1 MKTALLVVD
10 VQNDFCEG
18 GSLAVKD
25 ADLIVPTINELME
38 KVDFDLIVAT
48 KDWHPA
54 DHKSF
59 ASNND
64 AELFS
69 MGELGG
75 IPQVMW
81 PDHCVQD
88 SKGSRFQKHLN
99 IGDVNHIVAK
109 GFNTNA
115 DSYSG
120 FEDADGTPTNLKDIL
135 DEENIEVVYVVGL
148 ATDYCIKFT
157 ALDAIKNGFETH
169 LVLDAI
175 KGVDQEPGDSAK
187 AITEFAEAGGHVT
200 MSEVILKYG
209 V

>member
-88 SKGSRFQKHLN
+88 SHGSRFHKDLN
-99 IGDVNHIVAK
+99 IGDCNHIVAK

-120 FEDADGTPTNLKDIL
+120 FEDADGTPTKLRDIL
-135 DEENIEVVYVVGL
+135 DQENIEVVYVVGL

-175 KGVDQEPGDSAK
+175 KGVNQEPGDSEK
-187 AITEFAEAGGHVT
+187 AIIEFHNAGGAVT

-209 V
+209 L